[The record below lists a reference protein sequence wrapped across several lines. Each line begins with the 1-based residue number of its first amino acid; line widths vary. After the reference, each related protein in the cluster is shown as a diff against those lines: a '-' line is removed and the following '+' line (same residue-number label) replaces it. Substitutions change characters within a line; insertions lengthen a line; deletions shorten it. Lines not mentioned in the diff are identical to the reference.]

1 MEKFVKYLSKS
12 HLNRTNVALYT
23 TEQGAIAKA
32 EIVANGTVL
41 GQRKFDSVEAA
52 TEWYDALPGNRDGQL
67 ANAIESLTDGRHFS
81 QQD

>member
-1 MEKFVKYLSKS
+1 MGNFVKYLSKF

-23 TEQGAIAKA
+23 TEQGALAKA

-41 GQRKFDSVEAA
+41 GQRKFTSVKNAE
-52 TEWYDALPGNRDGQL
+52 EWYDGLPGNSAGRL
-67 ANAIESLTDGRHFS
+67 ANAIESLTGGKHFG